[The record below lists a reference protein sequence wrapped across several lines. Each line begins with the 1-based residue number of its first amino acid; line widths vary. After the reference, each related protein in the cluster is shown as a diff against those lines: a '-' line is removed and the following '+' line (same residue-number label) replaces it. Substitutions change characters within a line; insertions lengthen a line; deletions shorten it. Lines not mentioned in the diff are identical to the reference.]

1 MNRGAVVT
9 IGTFDGV
16 HAGHAVILEEV
27 RRQSDRHGLPS
38 IAYAFRHP
46 PRWAQRGHGERYLL
60 LPVSVKMGLLQQSV
74 DRVVIASFDEVQG
87 MSPAS
92 FVRLALKERLQARIV
107 VEGESFRFG
116 RDRSGDVAALRS
128 IGRDLDLDVVSVP
141 PVSVEDQP
149 VSSTRIRDALERA
162 DLSTARACLGRPPL
176 LVGTVMHGDGVGTS
190 LGFPTAN
197 LRLDPHVLLPPDGIY
212 AVHAFG
218 AEFRTGGL
226 LYLGRR
232 PTFNDSGHRCELFLL
247 DVADCDL
254 YGRSIEVHLLER
266 IRDDRAFSSLQALR
280 AQIASDVQSA
290 HSLLARHSP
299 IGERFSS

>member
-1 MNRGAVVT
+1 MNCDAVVT

-16 HAGHAVILEEV
+16 HAGHAAILDEV
-27 RRQSDRHGLPS
+27 RRQADRHGIPA

-60 LPVSVKMGLLQQSV
+60 LPVSVKMELLQRSV
-74 DRVVIASFDEVQG
+74 ERVVIAPFDEVRG

-92 FVRLALKERLQARIV
+92 FVRRTLRERLHARIV

-116 RDRSGDVAALRS
+116 RDRAGDVETLRS
-128 IGRDLDLDVVSVP
+128 VGRGLDLDVVSVP

-162 DLSTARACLGRPPL
+162 DLSTARACLGRHPL
-176 LVGTVMHGDGVGTS
+176 LVGTVTRGDGVGTS

-197 LRLDPHVLLPPDGIY
+197 LLLDPHVLLPPDGIY

-218 AEFRTGGL
+218 VGFRTGGL

-232 PTFNDSGHRCELFLL
+232 PTFDDPSHRCELFLF

-254 YGRSIEVHLLER
+254 YGESIEVHLLER
-266 IRDDRAFSSLQALR
+266 IRDDRAFPSLQALR
-280 AQIASDVQSA
+280 SQIASDVRSA
-290 HSLLARHSP
+290 RSLLPRHSP
-299 IGERFSS
+299 MGERFSS